1 MQKFMES
8 PITITLDQLK
18 TALPEPYAGYIG
30 VVNIGEIDY
39 IVKIG
44 LCLGSLLMVTL
55 QQDMPYAS
63 SRSFFYDT
71 INGTFHQLPPE
82 EEALPEK

>member
-8 PITITLDQLK
+8 SITLDQLK

-63 SRSFFYDT
+63 SSSFFYDT
-71 INGTFHQLPPE
+71 GNGTFYQVLPE